1 MLNQRNNNQARYS
14 PRGPI
19 SRRSTDINEP
29 STTTPNETTS
39 LASSPTHNDDVAE
52 NLLEPV
58 VTIKMGNQLLKQTS
72 QRVTRG
78 AYVKGQYAKLEN
90 FGDESD
96 SLEDA
101 KPNKRQKVNTSREK
115 ISNDDGGQKNQSV
128 MEYERKRDKI
138 LFAQNNNMLK
148 MMKAWMEKQ
157 GVRIPYDVC
166 VDFSDI

>member
-1 MLNQRNNNQARYS
+1 MRNNNQARYS
-14 PRGPI
+14 PRGP
-19 SRRSTDINEP
+19 SRRSTDVNEP
-29 STTTPNETTS
+29 STTTPNE
-39 LASSPTHNDDVAE
+39 ASSATSSPIHNDDIAE
-52 NLLEPV
+52 GLLEPV

-96 SLEDA
+96 SLEDVKPSKRA
-101 KPNKRQKVNTSREK
+101 KLNSSREK
-115 ISNDDGGQKNQSV
+115 VTSDGGGGHKMASLLD
-128 MEYERKRDKI
+128 YERKRDKI

-157 GVRIPYDVC
+157 GVRVPYDVC
-166 VDFSDI
+166 VDFGHI

>member
-1 MLNQRNNNQARYS
+1 MRNNNQSRYS
-14 PRGPI
+14 PRGPL
-19 SRRSTDINEP
+19 RRSTDVNEP
-29 STTTPNETTS
+29 STTTPNEAS
-39 LASSPTHNDDVAE
+39 SAASSPTHDDIAE
-52 NLLEPV
+52 GLLEPV

-96 SLEDA
+96 SPEDA
-101 KPNKRQKVNTSREK
+101 KPSKRAKLNNSREK
-115 ISNDDGGQKNQSV
+115 VTSDSNGGGHTMSSLLD
-128 MEYERKRDKI
+128 YERKRDKI

-157 GVRIPYDVC
+157 GVRVPYDVC
-166 VDFSDI
+166 VDFGHI